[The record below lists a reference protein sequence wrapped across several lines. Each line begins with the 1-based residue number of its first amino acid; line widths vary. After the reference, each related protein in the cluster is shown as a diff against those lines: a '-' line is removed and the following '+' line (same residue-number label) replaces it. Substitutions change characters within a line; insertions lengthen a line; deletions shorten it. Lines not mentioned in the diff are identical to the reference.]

1 MNTKRQKFLSLRTF
15 PGRLSTREVA
25 WYLGFAADEIPILVA
40 IGMLK
45 PLGSRPTNGVNFFAT
60 AILDDLRKDLQW
72 LARASGAVC
81 QHWQERSEQPS
92 ELKTGHRSKTS
103 EYQLTS
109 MAGSMMQA
117 ASDQHQNQRGQKLT
131 ETPTKP
137 GEATG
142 KTERLAYSIEEA
154 AAMIG
159 VHYFSIYR
167 LIQRGK
173 LKACRALRGKF
184 LVPHSELVKLMKCQ

>member
-1 MNTKRQKFLSLRTF
+1 MNTKRQTFLSLQTF
-15 PGRLSTREVA
+15 PARLSIREAA
-25 WYLGFAADEIPILVA
+25 WYLGFAADDIPVLVA
-40 IGMLK
+40 AGMLK

-72 LARASGAVC
+72 LALASDAIG
-81 QHWQERSEQPS
+81 QPWQVPNEQPS
-92 ELKTGHRSKTS
+92 ELDNGHRSETS
-103 EYQLTS
+103 ENQLTS
-109 MAGSMMQA
+109 RAESMIHA
-117 ASDQHQNQRGQKLT
+117 TSDQHQNQKGQKLT
-131 ETPTKP
+131 GISAKP
-137 GEATG
+137 DEPTG

-184 LVPHSELVKLMKCQ
+184 LVPIPNWLS